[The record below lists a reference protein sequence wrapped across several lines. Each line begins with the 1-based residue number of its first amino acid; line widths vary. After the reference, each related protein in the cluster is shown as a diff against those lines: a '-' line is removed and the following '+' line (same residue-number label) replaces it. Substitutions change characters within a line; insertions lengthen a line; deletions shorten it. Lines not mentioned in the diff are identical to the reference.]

1 MSLIRK
7 TLIGP
12 AIILVI
18 FMSVIVSFAETIYT
32 YDDMNRLVWAEYRD
46 GTTKC
51 LHYQYDEV
59 GNRLLKETYTGVCL
73 IPRISVNPASYNFG
87 SVNVG
92 SSSAPRTFT
101 VSNVGTSN
109 LVLGT
114 LSLTGT
120 NPAQFIKQND
130 TCSGQ
135 TLPPSSNCSA
145 QIIFSPTSTGTKTAN
160 LSIPSNDVQ
169 TPTINA
175 SLSGT
180 GVCLDPVRVGS
191 PPTYYSTLQAAYDA
205 ASNGSVIQSRAIT
218 FTENLLINR
227 NITVTLQG
235 GYDCGYTSNSG
246 NVTYLKGKLQTV
258 SGGGKLTIGNF
269 IISQ

>member
-1 MSLIRK
+1 MSFK
-7 TLIGP
+7 HKTTLIVTT
-12 AIILVI
+12 III
-18 FMSVIVSFAETIYT
+18 FFFTSIIISFAAETIYT

-46 GTTKC
+46 GTAKC
-51 LHYQYDEV
+51 IHYQYDEV
-59 GNRLLKETYTGVCL
+59 GNRLLKETYTGACL

-92 SSSAPRTFT
+92 SSSAPQTFT
-101 VSNVGTSN
+101 VSNMGTGN

-120 NPAQFIKQND
+120 NPGQFSKQND

-145 QIIFSPTSTGTKTAN
+145 QVKFSPTSTGAKTAN
-160 LSIPSNDVQ
+160 LSISSNDVQ

-191 PPTYYSTLQAAYDA
+191 TYYSTLQAAYN
-205 ASNGSVIQSRAIT
+205 ASADGSVIQSQRIT

-227 NITVTLQG
+227 NITVTLEG

-246 NVTYLKGKLQTV
+246 YVTTLKGMLQT
-258 SGGGKLTIGNF
+258 SAGTLTIGNF
-269 IISQ
+269 ILVQ